1 MNDFIALQSALAGEY
16 SLDREIGRGGMG
28 IVYLARE
35 VRLARPVAIKVLP
48 PALAERPELRA
59 AFLREAQTAAALT
72 HPNIVPVYAVGERDG
87 FVYIVMAF
95 VEGTTLGER
104 IRQRGP
110 LLPGQAARVL
120 REVAWALAYAHG
132 ARLVHRDVSAENIL
146 LEHGSER
153 ALVTDFGIASATQ
166 TNALSA
172 DGRVMGNAHYV
183 SPEQASGEPVD
194 ARSDLYSLGV
204 AGYYALTGRLPF
216 DGETSA
222 DVVRQHLSATAPSIT
237 SVAPSVPPRL
247 AAAVERCLHKEP
259 IRRYRNA
266 ESFAEA
272 IDLAFEHAKEIPAP
286 LRVWLSQG
294 EKELPARVAFVGIG
308 ALSGIVTATAVT
320 SGMWMPM
327 QWMLWCLGI
336 FVPMV
341 GVSYVPSFFRLR
353 RVLADGYRVDDLHT
367 AMREHQLARSE
378 EIEYERR
385 LSSPLFKRVMR
396 ILLGSSVGAVGLGL
410 YIGSEAGVILSGTRA
425 GYMFE
430 VANEL
435 MALQYGLLI
444 IGLAGLTTS
453 TVALAGE
460 YVRLHLAN
468 RITSRAIAFWKGKW
482 GARIAK
488 LASLGLKKTE
498 RPALGMPLLTEVA
511 LGRATD
517 HLFEALPKESRREL
531 AALPETVRR
540 LEADAGRLRDS
551 IVKLDDQL
559 ALFERGG
566 ATPAGDER
574 ARVAD
579 DLRST
584 RATAA
589 QRLATTVAALESIR
603 LDLLRLQMGAA
614 GLESVTASLEAARGI
629 GDRIAESLAAQAAVE
644 ALLRDPSASPGDA
657 ADDQS
662 DTPIEGVAAAG
673 G

>member
-1 MNDFIALQSALAGEY
+1 MDSHFIALQSALAGEY

-48 PALAERPELRA
+48 PALAERPELRD

-72 HPNIVPVYAVGERDG
+72 HPNIVPVYAVGERGG

-146 LEHGSER
+146 LERGSER

-166 TNALSA
+166 TNALAA

-216 DGETSA
+216 DGATSA
-222 DVVRQHLSATAPSIT
+222 DVVRQHLTSTAPAIT

-286 LRVWLSQG
+286 IRVWLSQG
-294 EKELPARVAFVGIG
+294 QKELPARLAFVGIG
-308 ALSGIVTATAVT
+308 AMTGITLAFSVTNGVWTGLIPIAFA
-320 SGMWMPM
+320 
-327 QWMLWCLGI
+327 LWFLVP
-336 FVPMV
+336 FVPLV
-341 GVSYVPSFFRLR
+341 GLSYVPSYFRLR
-353 RVLADGYRVDDLHT
+353 RVLAEGYHVDDLHA

-385 LSSPLFKRVMR
+385 QSSPGFRRVMR
-396 ILLGSSVGAVGLGL
+396 VMLGA
-410 YIGSEAGVILSGTRA
+410 
-425 GYMFE
+425 
-430 VANEL
+430 
-435 MALQYGLLI
+435 
-444 IGLAGLTTS
+444 
-453 TVALAGE
+453 
-460 YVRLHLAN
+460 
-468 RITSRAIAFWKGKW
+468 
-482 GARIAK
+482 
-488 LASLGLKKTE
+488 
-498 RPALGMPLLTEVA
+498 
-511 LGRATD
+511 
-517 HLFEALPKESRREL
+517 
-531 AALPETVRR
+531 
-540 LEADAGRLRDS
+540 
-551 IVKLDDQL
+551 
-559 ALFERGG
+559 
-566 ATPAGDER
+566 
-574 ARVAD
+574 
-579 DLRST
+579 
-584 RATAA
+584 
-589 QRLATTVAALESIR
+589 
-603 LDLLRLQMGAA
+603 
-614 GLESVTASLEAARGI
+614 
-629 GDRIAESLAAQAAVE
+629 
-644 ALLRDPSASPGDA
+644 
-657 ADDQS
+657 
-662 DTPIEGVAAAG
+662 
-673 G
+673 